1 MRCPGCKK
9 EQSRILRI
17 GISEDPDWPVYF
29 CNRCRLHYIEP
40 YFSDL
45 REYYRSEYRKSHTE
59 TAGHSIGSSNIS
71 KQEPV
76 ETRYEAQHLNSKNS
90 AKSFKELVPAG
101 GSVLEIGCSAGGF
114 LSHIVDD
121 YECYGV
127 EWNPEEAAFVRDIG
141 EVPCEEGEFI
151 DAFPGKKFTAIVAR
165 QVFEHVIDPALF
177 LSQIRDRLIGGGWL
191 FMEMPNANSA
201 LSAVYEIQPYQR
213 WFYQAPHLTYWEP
226 ETLAHILSA
235 HGFEARVEP
244 IQRFGLLQA
253 ANWIMNGTGVEKL
266 KGSLKGSFI
275 NTAFP
280 KPVPAHHPLAPALN
294 RIWHRLDSEYR
305 IQMKT
310 LGCNDQQRVHARRIE
325 I

>member
-1 MRCPGCKK
+1 
-9 EQSRILRI
+9 
-17 GISEDPDWPVYF
+17 
-29 CNRCRLHYIEP
+29 
-40 YFSDL
+40 
-45 REYYRSEYRKSHTE
+45 
-59 TAGHSIGSSNIS
+59 
-71 KQEPV
+71 
-76 ETRYEAQHLNSKNS
+76 
-90 AKSFKELVPAG
+90 
-101 GSVLEIGCSAGGF
+101 
-114 LSHIVDD
+114 
-121 YECYGV
+121 
-127 EWNPEEAAFVRDIG
+127 
-141 EVPCEEGEFI
+141 
-151 DAFPGKKFTAIVAR
+151 
-165 QVFEHVIDPALF
+165 
-177 LSQIRDRLIGGGWL
+177 
-191 FMEMPNANSA
+191 MEMPNANSA

-253 ANWIMNGTGVEKL
+253 ANWIMNGTASEK
-266 KGSLKGSFI
+266 LKGSFI
-275 NTAFP
+275 NTVFP